1 MNLSAED
8 RAELE
13 RISRAA
19 TSTQRAAGRARIIL
33 ECERGGSAEVIGE
46 RLGTSPSRVE
56 RWRSRFLR
64 DGLAGLEDRPR
75 PGHPPQ
81 FGPLVHAEL
90 IALACEPRGELE
102 KQNGKNRRTLEDV
115 RQEAIR
121 RQIVPSISWTSVQ
134 RILAGLDIRPHV
146 IEQWIHSP
154 DPCFREK
161 VAEITDL
168 YLHPPPNSVVL
179 SIDEKTGMQALERRF
194 PDRLPG
200 PGRPRRQEFEY
211 KRRGTQA
218 LICSFEVGTGTVLGS
233 CGDTRTGEDLVR
245 FMEAVAG
252 RYPTGA
258 VHVIWDNLNIHFDG
272 ADGRWTEFNH
282 RHGERFVF
290 HYTPK
295 HASWMNQIE
304 LFFGILERLSL
315 RHASFSSK
323 EELRATVLA
332 FLDYWNRERAHP
344 FRWTFTGFPLQSG
357 TAELAR
363 PAA

>member
-1 MNLSAED
+1 MNLTAED

-19 TSTQRAAGRARIIL
+19 TSTQRAAARARIIL
-33 ECERGGSAEVIGE
+33 ECARGGSTETIAE
-46 RLGTSPSRVE
+46 RLGTSPCRIQ
-56 RWRSRFLR
+56 RWRGRFLR
-64 DGLAGLEDRPR
+64 EGLDGLEDRPR
-75 PGHPPQ
+75 PGHPPK

-90 IALACEPRGELE
+90 IALACEPRGESE
-102 KQNGKNRRTLEDV
+102 KRDGRNRRTIEDV
-115 RQEAIR
+115 RREAIR
-121 RQIVPSISWTSVQ
+121 RELVASISWSSVQ
-134 RILAGLDIRPHV
+134 RILDGLDIRPHV
-146 IEQWIHSP
+146 VEQWLHSP
-154 DPCFREK
+154 DPRFREK

-194 PDRLPG
+194 PDRPPG

-218 LICSFEVGTGTVLGS
+218 LLSSFEVGTGRVLGS

-245 FMEAVAG
+245 FMDTVAE
-252 RYPTGA
+252 RYPTGT
-258 VHVIWDNLNIHFDG
+258 VHVVWDNLNIHYDG
-272 ADGRWTEFNH
+272 AEARWTEFNR

-290 HYTPK
+290 HYTPI

-304 LFFGILERLSL
+304 LFFGILERLCL

-323 EELRATVLA
+323 EELRAAVLA

-344 FRWTFTGFPLQSG
+344 FRWTFTGFPLQAGSVP
-357 TAELAR
+357 LAR
-363 PAA
+363 SA